1 MLLPAARAL
10 AVRALGATG
19 AAAAARQTAAAS
31 TRRSLLL
38 SSSASAAASTLPFNS
53 NNNNPTAMALRWA
66 SSDAAAATQQ
76 QDGRNNN
83 GNSDGNN
90 DGGDG
95 GCGAAL
101 YLTSPEGGARGATP
115 LLLGLMNYLERHL
128 PDVGYFLP
136 VGSPAADRDP
146 LTGLDRR
153 AALVAAASDHRA
165 LGDPRE
171 MVAVPEE
178 EAALLIASGRTSEL
192 LDRIYAAFAA
202 VRDRHDMVVV
212 EGTGVGGSEFEAQ
225 VAAALGT
232 PVLLALNAR
241 NHHHHHH
248 QNQPHAALGG
258 SSSGGGGDAAS
269 SSSASS
275 AARGDRLA
283 AGELF
288 SAAMVKR
295 QLFADHGVPLL
306 GVAVN
311 RAPASD
317 HALIAQQLR
326 RRFGA
331 AGLTFAG
338 AIPEDPVL
346 SGVRLGEVQARLGAG
361 LLCGGGGGGGGP
373 GAAGAAA
380 LAAAGG
386 TGTSSSGP
394 GSGALLLPDELYLD
408 REFNSVVVAS
418 QRLEELL
425 EALEAMPPG
434 KRPLVVTTV
443 DRLDLVLG
451 LLAAHVSVASPPIAG
466 IMLCPTAG
474 GFGGLDGGGGGLD
487 AFGGGGGAFG
497 VGGAA
502 MMTMMGD
509 GGVGASFGET
519 PHHPRSPHSFARRTV
534 QRVFEGVARGGM
546 YRGALLPVL
555 AVGAPIFDVVRALGD
570 MGGQI
575 MPTSARKIGQCR

>member
-1 MLLPAARAL
+1 VRAAL
-10 AVRALGATG
+10 AASSAG
-19 AAAAARQTAAAS
+19 AAAPRQTAAA
-31 TRRSLLL
+31 RRRNPLL
-38 SSSASAAASTLPFNS
+38 
-53 NNNNPTAMALRWA
+53 WA
-66 SSDAAAATQQ
+66 SSSSSSTALVTLPYASSIARWATSDASSGQNGSSKNDSSNPEGTTAA
-76 QDGRNNN
+76 
-83 GNSDGNN
+83 
-90 DGGDG
+90 
-95 GCGAAL
+95 AAL

-146 LTGLDRR
+146 VTGIDRR
-153 AALVAAASDHRA
+153 AELVAAASDHRA

-171 MVAVPEE
+171 MVGVPEE

-232 PVLLALNAR
+232 PVLLTLNAR
-241 NHHHHHH
+241 NHHLHH
-248 QNQPHAALGG
+248 QQTHP
-258 SSSGGGGDAAS
+258 S
-269 SSSASS
+269 SSSRAGGALSPAAASV
-275 AARGDRLA
+275 AAAAAAAGRDRLA
-283 AGELF
+283 AGELY
-288 SAAMVKR
+288 SAAMLKR

-317 HALIAQQLR
+317 HALLAQQLR
-326 RRFGA
+326 RRFGV
-331 AGLTFAG
+331 AGVTFAG

-361 LLCGGGGGGGGP
+361 LLCGGGSGG
-373 GAAGAAA
+373 AGAA
-380 LAAAGG
+380 
-386 TGTSSSGP
+386 SSGGGAIGQP
-394 GSGALLLPDELYLD
+394 GKGSSDSAVVLSDELHVD
-408 REFNSVVVAS
+408 REFNAVVVAS

-425 EALEAMPPG
+425 EALEALPPG

-451 LLAAHVSVASPPIAG
+451 LLAAHVSVSAPPIAG

-474 GFGGLDGGGGGLD
+474 GLSGLDGGGDLL
-487 AFGGGGGAFG
+487 GGGAGGLLAG
-497 VGGAA
+497 VGG
-502 MMTMMGD
+502 GD
-509 GGVGASFGET
+509 GSGGGVGAFFGET

-546 YRGALLPVL
+546 YKGALLPVL
-555 AVGAPIFDVVRALGD
+555 AVGAPVFDVVRALGE

-575 MPTSARKIGQCR
+575 MPTSVRKIGQCR